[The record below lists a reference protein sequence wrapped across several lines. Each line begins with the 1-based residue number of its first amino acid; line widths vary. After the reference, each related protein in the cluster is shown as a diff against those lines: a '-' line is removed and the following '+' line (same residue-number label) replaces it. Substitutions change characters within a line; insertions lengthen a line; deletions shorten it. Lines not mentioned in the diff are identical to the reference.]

1 MEKIKKIMQKLL
13 NKEVIL
19 YVVFGIFTT
28 IVNLASFYILTNILH
43 WEENVS
49 NILAIL
55 LAVIFAYITNKIF
68 VFQSKNWK
76 YTNLIIEFGE
86 FVGARLF
93 SLGFEEVGLFFSQ
106 IILHFDER
114 YLRGINCLILAKIIL
129 SFVSVLLNYFA
140 SKLIVFKGVKNEST
154 NDNSCL

>member
-1 MEKIKKIMQKLL
+1 MKRLL
-13 NKEVIL
+13 NKETGL
-19 YVVFGIFTT
+19 YLLFGVMTTVVNYSVFIMGLYIVVEKKTL
-28 IVNLASFYILTNILH
+28 IVNIVAFIVAT
-43 WEENVS
+43 V
-49 NILAIL
+49 
-55 LAVIFAYITNKIF
+55 FAYITNKIF

>member
-1 MEKIKKIMQKLL
+1 MEKIMKRLL
-13 NKEVIL
+13 NKETGL
-19 YVVFGIFTT
+19 YLLFGVMTTVVNYSVFIMGLYIVGEKKTL
-28 IVNLASFYILTNILH
+28 IVNIVAFIVAT
-43 WEENVS
+43 V
-49 NILAIL
+49 
-55 LAVIFAYITNKIF
+55 FAYITNKIF